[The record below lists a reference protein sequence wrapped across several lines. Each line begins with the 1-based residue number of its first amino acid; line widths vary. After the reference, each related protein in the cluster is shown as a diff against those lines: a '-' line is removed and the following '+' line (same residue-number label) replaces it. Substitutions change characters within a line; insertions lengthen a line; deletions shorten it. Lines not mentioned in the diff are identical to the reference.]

1 MARPKRVSVQ
11 GKGADLFFGDLQAPE
26 PVPEQPGDEQGM
38 PVEAP
43 TPQALEQTNPSTPPD
58 ERSEQA
64 QASKHASNGADGS
77 EQNELISSVILDAIW
92 RDLAE
97 QATVTNAFRYT
108 HEELGQLTDAIY
120 ELGKEHGT
128 RVTKQEVARLGLNA
142 ILTDYQIR
150 GADSLLS
157 TFIARRSSL
166 ER

>member
-1 MARPKRVSVQ
+1 MARHKRVSVQ
-11 GKGADLFFGDLQAPE
+11 GKGADLFFGDLEAQEPSPE
-26 PVPEQPGDEQGM
+26 HSGDEQG
-38 PVEAP
+38 AP
-43 TPQALEQTNPSTPPD
+43 TQESTAR
-58 ERSEQA
+58 EMEQA
-64 QASKHASNGADGS
+64 SQSAPQEERPEPVQESKHASNGTEGNG
-77 EQNELISSVILDAIW
+77 QNELISSVILDAIW

-108 HEELGQLTDAIY
+108 HDELGQLTDAIY